1 MKVSAKEAPRTI
13 RTTRAASATLAA
25 RAARA
30 TRAAIATDATEATEA
45 NASDADTTSDGGY
58 RIGTVSKLTG
68 IPVPTIR
75 VWETRHAAVKP
86 PRDAGNV
93 RLYRRSDIERL
104 SLIKAA
110 VDAGHAI
117 STLAALTDRQI
128 KARFDNAPARA
139 GKSRSAG
146 CRVLVCGTALASVLK
161 AAWRTRSDVHI
172 RSVAAELPGAD
183 LDSFPSVDAVIV
195 DAPVVSNALPA
206 MLRQLR
212 AAIKAPVIIVV
223 YGLGNRQ
230 ALARLDAANIIALT
244 APIDPAQLARIC
256 QLGLAIDPAPPTAF
270 SQMLM
275 RSAAARRY
283 TDTFLQQLS
292 QMPSQVQC
300 ECPNHLADL
309 LSKLNAFERYSL
321 ECESTNIKDAAMHAM
336 MYSASGH
343 CREFLE
349 EVLRRLMA
357 HEGIAEPKAPVAASQ
372 ASVVGPSNKN
382 SPHVRTHGL

>member
-1 MKVSAKEAPRTI
+1 MKV
-13 RTTRAASATLAA
+13 AASRTSKITQASQVAK
-25 RAARA
+25 
-30 TRAAIATDATEATEA
+30 AISATDADIS
-45 NASDADTTSDGGY
+45 NDGRY
-58 RIGTVSKLTG
+58 RIATVSNLTG
-68 IPVPTIR
+68 IPVQTIR
-75 VWETRHAAVKP
+75 VWEARHTAVQP
-86 PRDAGNV
+86 ARDAGNV

-117 STLAALTDRQI
+117 STVAPLTDRQI
-128 KARFDNAPARA
+128 KARFQDAPARA
-139 GKSRSAG
+139 SKSRDAR

-161 AAWRTRSDVHI
+161 AAWHTRSDVRI
-172 RSVAAELPGAD
+172 QSTTAELPVAD
-183 LDSFPSVDAVIV
+183 FDSLPSVDAVIV
-195 DAPVVSNALPA
+195 DAPVVGNALPA

-212 AAIKAPVIIVV
+212 AAIRAPVIIVV

-275 RSAAARRY
+275 HSAAPRRY
-283 TDTFLQQLS
+283 ADGFLQQLS

-309 LSKLNAFERYSL
+309 LTKLNAFERYSL

-357 HEGIAEPKAPVAASQ
+357 HEGIAEPKIPVATTQTSI
-372 ASVVGPSNKN
+372 VDPSNKN
-382 SPHVRTHGL
+382 SPHA

>member
-1 MKVSAKEAPRTI
+1 MKESASRTSK
-13 RTTRAASATLAA
+13 TTQAAQPAQAA
-25 RAARA
+25 Q
-30 TRAAIATDATEATEA
+30 AIS
-45 NASDADTTSDGGY
+45 ASDADTSNDGRY
-58 RIGTVSKLTG
+58 RIAAVSNLTG
-68 IPVPTIR
+68 IPVQTIR
-75 VWETRHAAVKP
+75 VWETRHTAVQP
-86 PRDAGNV
+86 ARDAGNV

-117 STLAALTDRQI
+117 STVAPLTDRQI
-128 KARFDNAPARA
+128 KARFKSGPAQA
-139 GKSRSAG
+139 AKSREAR

-161 AAWRTRSDVHI
+161 AAWHTRSDVRI
-172 RSVAAELPGAD
+172 QSTTAELPVAD
-183 LDSFPSVDAVIV
+183 FDSLPSVDAVIV
-195 DAPVVSNALPA
+195 DAPVVGNALPA

-212 AAIKAPVIIVV
+212 AAIKAPVVIVV

-275 RSAAARRY
+275 HSAAPRRY
-283 TDTFLQQLS
+283 ADAFLQQLS
-292 QMPSQVQC
+292 QMPSHVQC

-309 LSKLNAFERYSL
+309 LAKLNAFERYSL
-321 ECESTNIKDAAMHAM
+321 ECESNNIKDAAMHAM

-343 CREFLE
+343 CREFFE
-349 EVLRRLMA
+349 EVLKRLMA
-357 HEGIAEPKAPVAASQ
+357 HEGIAEPKAPVASTQ
-372 ASVVGPSNKN
+372 ASTVRPSSKN
-382 SPHVRTHGL
+382 SPHTKAYGL

>member
-1 MKVSAKEAPRTI
+1 MKV
-13 RTTRAASATLAA
+13 AASRTSKITQASQVAK
-25 RAARA
+25 
-30 TRAAIATDATEATEA
+30 AISATDADIS
-45 NASDADTTSDGGY
+45 NDGRY
-58 RIGTVSKLTG
+58 RIATVSNLTG
-68 IPVPTIR
+68 IPVQTIR
-75 VWETRHAAVKP
+75 VWEARHTAVQP
-86 PRDAGNV
+86 ARDAGNV

-117 STLAALTDRQI
+117 STVAPLTDRQI
-128 KARFDNAPARA
+128 KARFQDAPARA
-139 GKSRSAG
+139 SKSRDAR

-161 AAWRTRSDVHI
+161 AAWHTRSDV
-172 RSVAAELPGAD
+172 RVKSTTAELPVAD
-183 LDSFPSVDAVIV
+183 FDSLPSVDAVIV
-195 DAPVVSNALPA
+195 DAPVVGNALPA

-275 RSAAARRY
+275 HSAAPRRY
-283 TDTFLQQLS
+283 ADGFLQQLS

-309 LSKLNAFERYSL
+309 LTKLNAFERYSL
-321 ECESTNIKDAAMHAM
+321 ECESTNVKDAAMHAM

-357 HEGIAEPKAPVAASQ
+357 HEGIAEPKIPVATTQTSI
-372 ASVVGPSNKN
+372 VDPSNKN
-382 SPHVRTHGL
+382 SPHA